1 MKTVYQTDMVCHLWA
16 NRHPHDVRNSAGN
29 VYTRNGA
36 LYSYGQHHAIGAFL
50 DSPTDGE
57 KNLLLWNSGRTSNTT
72 TRHASKAWFAL
83 SSVVRQSV
91 TRVPGLNAS
100 LLADLPRLA
109 ASCIPAAIG
118 PLQNA
123 VRAKANKQY
132 YVGAAKQYLESA
144 RQIYL
149 YVGDKTAAESVP
161 TITGTEKA
169 DIKNMLAQINKAEYL
184 ISAENYLKR
193 AKDGAAIIDGCIDR
207 RTSATHI
214 SHECNAVLVILQQA
228 SHAYY
233 DAQSPEHPDI
243 VLLREK
249 ITRII
254 EDYSA
259 AARSEYIQQKRARLA
274 QTEKQ
279 IVGALAL
286 IKRRKDIARHYRQ
299 LESEFWPAAAE
310 YTELWPDTKTRAIN
324 IEFWES
330 LRTRCNRVY
339 AAYALRNSI
348 DRTGQSVAQ
357 YIDDVDRDAT
367 RYIPPSGTNVRG
379 CLRKYAAFCTDGE
392 APRYWQSIAESVAD
406 HADTIGAQ
414 HAEKLAAREAAKIAA
429 WRAGERVAISRQLS
443 PRVRIVGD
451 TLETSHGARVPLE
464 HAARLVKIAKRIAAK
479 GGENFAPGTGP
490 QVGHFRVTSIAADF
504 ATVIGCHNFTSDEA
518 MHAIKLIE
526 EATESM
532 EVAK

>member
-1 MKTVYQTDMVCHLWA
+1 M
-16 NRHPHDVRNSAGN
+16 
-29 VYTRNGA
+29 
-36 LYSYGQHHAIGAFL
+36 
-50 DSPTDGE
+50 
-57 KNLLLWNSGRTSNTT
+57 
-72 TRHASKAWFAL
+72 
-83 SSVVRQSV
+83 
-91 TRVPGLNAS
+91 NAS
-100 LLADLPRLA
+100 LLADLPNLA
-109 ASCIPAAIG
+109 AACISAAIG
-118 PLQNA
+118 PLQKA
-123 VRAKANKQY
+123 VRARASKQY

-144 RQIYL
+144 RRIYL
-149 YVGDKTAAESVP
+149 YIGDKTAAESVP

-184 ISAENYLKR
+184 HAAEDCLKR
-193 AKDGAAIIDGCIDR
+193 AKAGAAIIDGCIDR

-233 DAQSPEHPDI
+233 DAQSPEHPEI
-243 VLLREK
+243 APLREK

-286 IKRRKDIARHYRQ
+286 VRRRKDIARHYRQ
-299 LESEFWPAAAE
+299 LQSEFWPEVAE
-310 YTELWPDTKTRAIN
+310 YAELWPDTKTRAIN

-330 LRTRCNRVY
+330 LHARCNRVC
-339 AAYALRNSI
+339 AAYKLQNSV
-348 DRTGQSVAQ
+348 DSTKQSIAQ

-367 RYIPPSGTNVRG
+367 RYIPPSGTNVRVR
-379 CLRKYAAFCTDGE
+379 LREYAVFCTDGE
-392 APRYWQSIAESVAD
+392 APEYWRSIADSVAN
-406 HADTIGAQ
+406 HADTIGTQ
-414 HAEKLAAREAAKIAA
+414 HAEKLAAQEAAKIAA
-429 WRAGERVAISRQLS
+429 WRAGEHVAIPRQLS
-443 PRVRIVGD
+443 PMVRIVGD

-479 GGENFAPGTGP
+479 GGEHFAAGTGP
-490 QVGHFRVTSIAADF
+490 QIGHFRVTSIAADF
-504 ATVIGCHNFTSDEA
+504 ATVIGCHNFTSDES

-526 EATESM
+526 AATELM

>member
-83 SSVVRQSV
+83 SSIVRQSV
-91 TRVPGLNAS
+91 TRVPDLNAS

-184 ISAENYLKR
+184 HAAEDCLKR
-193 AKDGAAIIDGCIDR
+193 AKAGAAIIDGCIDR

-214 SHECNAVLVILQQA
+214 SHECNATLALLGRA

-233 DAQSPEHPDI
+233 DAQAPEHPDI
-243 VLLREK
+243 ALMREK
-249 ITRII
+249 MTRILA
-254 EDYSA
+254 DYSA
-259 AARSEYIQQKRARLA
+259 AARSEYIQQHRARLA
-274 QTEKQ
+274 QTERRI
-279 IVGALAL
+279 IVALAQ
-286 IKRRKDIARHYRQ
+286 IKRGGEVPWQYQQ
-299 LESEFWPAAAE
+299 LESEFWPEVAE

-392 APRYWQSIAESVAD
+392 APEYWRSIADSVAN

-414 HAEKLAAREAAKIAA
+414 HAARIAAQEAAKIAA
-429 WRAGERVAISRQLS
+429 WRAGEHVAIPRQLS
-443 PRVRIVGD
+443 PMVRIVGD
-451 TLETSHGARVPLE
+451 TLETSHGARVPLN
-464 HAARLVKIAKRIAAK
+464 HAARLVKIAKRIAEK
-479 GGENFAPGTGP
+479 GGEHFAPGTGP

-504 ATVIGCHNFTSDEA
+504 ATIIGCHSFTSDEA

-526 EATESM
+526 EATEL
-532 EVAK
+532 